1 MPGSKTKTRI
11 PVEHWRAPFLGLRD
25 IPAALDDFELTT
37 FFSYSAAELAVI
49 RSLRKPLHRIG
60 LALHMGF
67 IPMCRAHPGR
77 GGQNPESAVEPPWHP
92 ARH

>member
-49 RSLRKPLHRIG
+49 RSLRKG
-60 LALHMGF
+60 VSSF
-67 IPMCRAHPGR
+67 SV
-77 GGQNPESAVEPPWHP
+77 Q
-92 ARH
+92 